1 MAWEKM
7 VLVDDIQID
16 SNVDV
21 PDPVKTYKGKWVK
34 LAEQMKEGDSVLL
47 SDEKQVRSLKR
58 AIKNIGWQTVVRTMD
73 GGLRVWKLKGLE

>member
-16 SNVDV
+16 SNVDI

-34 LAEQMKEGDSVLL
+34 LAEQMSRGDSVLL

-58 AIKNIGWQTVVRTMD
+58 AIKNGGDKTLVRTMD
-73 GGLRVWKLKGLE
+73 GGLRVWKL

>member
-1 MAWEKM
+1 MMGNIK
-7 VLVDDIQID
+7 ID
-16 SNVDV
+16 SFIPV
-21 PDPVKTYKGKWVK
+21 PEPVKTYKGKWVQ

-73 GGLRVWKLKGLE
+73 GGLRVCNLDSQPK